1 MPINPPPPAQ
11 APPLKAN
18 QGRCLSFIVNNLFS
32 HSLSST
38 KQKQV
43 SLEVFLV
50 SELLQKTK
58 TSKEAN
64 DVWEK
69 SKKLADLAKIGPSSE
84 VEYRTSIKYV
94 NRNENIELRPKLYVK
109 KIYPQGGKI

>member
-1 MPINPPPPAQ
+1 MSVFYSQ
-11 APPLKAN
+11 QSL
-18 QGRCLSFIVNNLFS
+18 LSFAFLNKTKTS
-32 HSLSST
+32 EPWSLSGLDAS
-38 KQKQV
+38 
-43 SLEVFLV
+43 S
-50 SELLQKTK
+50 KTK